1 MENNVKYWKHVIH
14 TPVKIKVLVKV
25 TIQPFLVNVNM
36 DSQDK
41 NVKHDQT
48 KKQHQQQRH
57 VSNPV
62 LMIVVIMGH
71 VIIMDVV
78 HVIQIGKEM
87 TAPNVIIASAIHANT
102 TQSV

>member
-1 MENNVKYWKHVIH
+1 MENNVIYWKHVIH
-14 TPVKIKVLVKV
+14 TPVKMEVLVKV
-25 TIQPFLVNVNM
+25 KIKPSLVNVNM

-41 NVKHDQT
+41 NVKHEQT

-78 HVIQIGKEM
+78 HVIQNG
-87 TAPNVIIASAIHANT
+87 
-102 TQSV
+102 